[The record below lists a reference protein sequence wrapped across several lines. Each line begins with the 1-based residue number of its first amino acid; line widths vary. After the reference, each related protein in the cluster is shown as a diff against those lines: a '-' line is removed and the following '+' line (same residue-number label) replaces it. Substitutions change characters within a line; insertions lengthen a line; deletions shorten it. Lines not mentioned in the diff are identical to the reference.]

1 MEKRNQGIE
10 TESETKF
17 ESRYNFE
24 SQEMKNKLWREG
36 TDWLQLEIRTL
47 ERKVESIERI
57 LKQKTV
63 EGSETSS
70 LQTKKKKLNSLIAT
84 YSQVIKK
91 HRWENFETFIF
102 SFIIMALVFLF
113 YSFVSN
119 DQNSE

>member
-84 YSQVIKK
+84 YCK
-91 HRWENFETFIF
+91 
-102 SFIIMALVFLF
+102 
-113 YSFVSN
+113 
-119 DQNSE
+119 